1 MDFSIKEFKETIK
14 LLPVT
19 QSVLIRGDHGIGKTG
34 VVASLGSEFNLK
46 VVPFMSA
53 YITGGDLSGVPEIV
67 EDTFTKFFPLESFYE
82 CMKNPRILFF
92 DEINRGTRDV
102 TNALLQIIL
111 ERRTMHKNSELHPET
126 RVLAAIN
133 DSSVYATSQLDPAL
147 LDRFF
152 VVDLRPTKQEW
163 IAHVRSIPGFS
174 KYIADFHEDQENS
187 WLEMDSKI
195 DASEI
200 RSGKRLPS
208 RRSWTKLGQ
217 ILGKY
222 EETNKNLIKEKKYP
236 YSIPV
241 EAFQLLCTGF
251 VGDHAT
257 QLILEY
263 FKDKKYESEFNH
275 NDILNYKSKRKEIQN
290 ASPEQKIQFTV

>member
-1 MDFSIKEFKETIK
+1 MQSTIKEFKEIVK
-14 LLPVT
+14 ILPVK
-19 QSVLIRGDHGIGKTG
+19 QSILLRGDHGIGKTG
-34 VVASLGSEFNLK
+34 VVASLGKEFDLA

-53 YITGGDLSGVPEIV
+53 YLSGGDLSGVPEIC
-67 EDTFTKFFPLESFYE
+67 DQTFTKFFPLESFYE

-111 ERRTMHKNSELHPET
+111 ERRTMHKDSELHPET
-126 RVLAAIN
+126 RVIAAIN
-133 DSSVYATSQLDPAL
+133 DSSVYSTSQLDPAL

-152 VVDLRPTKQEW
+152 VVDLHPTKGEW
-163 IAHVRSIPGFS
+163 VSHVRSIPGFS
-174 KYIADFHEDQENS
+174 KYVADFHEDVEGS

-217 ILGKY
+217 ILGQY
-222 EETNKNLIKEKKYP
+222 EETDKNLIKERKYP
-236 YSIPV
+236 YSISQ
-241 EAFQLLCTGF
+241 EMFMLICSGF
-251 VGDHAT
+251 IGDQAT
-257 QLILEY
+257 QAILQY
-263 FKDKKYESEFNH
+263 FKSKEYESEFSF
-275 NDILNYKSKRKEIQN
+275 NDVLNYRSKRKEFQN